1 MSRYSE
7 PPHAPNCPCR
17 ECWASLVVQDMRRG
31 KFNDVLRRSVE
42 KPAPLPPLPR
52 PSLVARLIEVLR
64 GGG

>member
-1 MSRYSE
+1 MSRYS
-7 PPHAPNCPCR
+7 
-17 ECWASLVVQDMRRG
+17 DMRRG

-42 KPAPLPPLPR
+42 GKQEAPTVPPLPR